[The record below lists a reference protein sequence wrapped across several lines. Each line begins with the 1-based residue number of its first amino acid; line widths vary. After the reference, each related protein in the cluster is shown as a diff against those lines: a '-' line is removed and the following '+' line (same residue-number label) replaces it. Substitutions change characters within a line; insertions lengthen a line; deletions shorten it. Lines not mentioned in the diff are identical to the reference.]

1 MQKFI
6 NFSDLLLNVKEI
18 EYAQKDEEREVLIIS
33 MKNGKEF
40 EIDHS
45 IDDIFTSLT
54 RLTNSEEQIWI

>member
-54 RLTNSEEQIWI
+54 RLTNSEEQI